1 MLFLTLGFILNLSWH
16 QYGPADAVIG
26 IEQYSFSI
34 SPGFWRADKDKPFL
48 PRVSYND
55 FSDNVRRMVSSNA
68 PWQLITTFNEL
79 EKGVWW
85 RHRLIGEVTQSMED
99 TLTAS
104 TSGIDELL
112 IYFARACI
120 LGDHAVAGLRV
131 YFSYFS

>member
-1 MLFLTLGFILNLSWH
+1 M
-16 QYGPADAVIG
+16 A
-26 IEQYSFSI
+26 
-34 SPGFWRADKDKPFL
+34 
-48 PRVSYND
+48 
-55 FSDNVRRMVSSNA
+55 SSNA

-112 IYFARACI
+112 
-120 LGDHAVAGLRV
+120 V
-131 YFSYFS
+131 YFSLAFRLMPMEESQEEIGAEESSLIF